1 VSGVHVVSREE
12 AAGVGQD
19 NTVCRQEAPEVRGR
33 ALGTVL
39 GEPGAQSRGGEARCV
54 QGLVGGSFSGGTQ
67 MTPPSQC
74 VPANSAHE
82 RGQYEKGGPQH
93 VPHKTPCLT
102 TPVPFL
108 TISGARTW

>member
-1 VSGVHVVSREE
+1 MGAVHVVSREQ

-19 NTVCRQEAPEVRGR
+19 NTVGPQKAAKVGSC

-39 GEPGAQSRGGEARCV
+39 GEPGAQSRGGEARSV
-54 QGLVGGSFSGGTQ
+54 QGLVGSSFGGGTQ

-82 RGQYEKGGPQH
+82 GCQQEKGGPQH
-93 VPHKTPCLT
+93 LPHKTPCLT
-102 TPVPFL
+102 TPLSL
-108 TISGARTW
+108 T